1 MTARTLS
8 LCIMA
13 RKPAPR
19 VRAILEQFRPLV
31 DEIVLAA
38 DRSGDPAILD
48 QCADLADKRFALDP
62 APLNQRL
69 GWLHAQ
75 CDGDWIFR
83 FDDDEAPSRKLLET
97 LPELI
102 ARRRPM
108 QYGMPRRWLYGSTA
122 SWISQWPWT
131 PDYQFR
137 LVRNA
142 PGVWRFPALMHAP
155 LEVLGELSLVDVP
168 LYHSEL
174 LISELDE
181 RRAKRALYDA
191 RRPDV
196 NNGHFPVNG
205 YYTPEDFD
213 SPATAQTP
221 ADDLELIDAVHT
233 GSPGLDDAVP
243 LAPVRAVEAA
253 EAERFNASR
262 EVSPT
267 AYCARVEV
275 VRPLNGTRPG
285 STTELEVDVTNLGD
299 EPWTWGEYPPFFRLG
314 YTWRT
319 GGDEEVAHG
328 RAFFTETV
336 HPGTTTRVVA
346 RLQAPAEPGSY
357 RLRLDVVHEHVRWFD
372 QPTELEIEVR

>member
-1 MTARTLS
+1 MALRTLS

-19 VRAILEQFRPLV
+19 VRAILEQFRPVV

-38 DRSGDPAILD
+38 DRSGDPGILE
-48 QCADLADKRFALDP
+48 QCADLADKRFAFDP
-62 APLNQRL
+62 APLNRRI

-75 CDGDWIFR
+75 CDEDWILR
-83 FDDDEAPSRKLLET
+83 FDDDEAPSRKLLDS

-102 ARRRPM
+102 SRREPM
-108 QYGMPRRWLYGSTA
+108 QYGMPRRWLFGSTA

-142 PGVWRFPALMHAP
+142 PGAWRFPAQLHTP

-174 LISELDE
+174 LLAGVEE
-181 RRAKRALYDA
+181 RRAKRADYEA

-196 NNGHFPVNG
+196 RNGQFPTNG
-205 YYTPEDFD
+205 YYTPEDFG
-213 SPATAQTP
+213 PLTTEATP
-221 ADDLELIDAVHT
+221 PEDLELIEAVDA
-233 GSPGLDDAVP
+233 GSRRPQEAPP
-243 LAPVRAVEAA
+243 LAPVQAVDAVEA
-253 EAERFNASR
+253 EVFNASR
-262 EVSPT
+262 EVSPG
-267 AYCARVEV
+267 AYRSRVDV

-314 YTWRT
+314 YSWRT
-319 GGDEEVAHG
+319 SDGDEVSHG

-336 HPGTTTRVVA
+336 QPGKTTRVVA
-346 RLQAPAEPGSY
+346 RLEAPAEAGSY
-357 RLRLDVVHEHVRWFD
+357 ILRLDVVHENVRWFE
-372 QPTELEIEVR
+372 QPTELEVEVR